1 MKNRLKIS
9 AIAST
14 LLLFSS
20 HAWAQAYQTN
30 VDGVI
35 LKNVKCLGTVM
46 MLNISNRTNQGVSGT
61 LVVTIFDSDGDPIDN
76 GRKSFIVGP
85 VSGDATNIRVSC
97 NNASK
102 YTFRIE

>member
-20 HAWAQAYQTN
+20 HAWAETYQTN

-76 GRKSFIVGP
+76 GRRSFGLGP
-85 VSGDATNIRVSC
+85 VSGDLTSIRVSC
-97 NNASK
+97 NSASK